1 MKKILQNF
9 FKILPHLL
17 FVALLLVIIFL
28 PDSKDVEIENKIPF
42 IIVAIIFEVQLLL
55 QWKKAAIYDVT
66 SIVFLILLIWD
77 FKATKFATG
86 RKLLL
91 PSPENVFQIFVSDYP
106 KIIEGLIS
114 SFRLLGIGFLFAL
127 VLGVVFGMITG
138 WFTRV
143 YDTVMP
149 IVKVISPIPA
159 IIYTPY
165 AIACLPSF
173 QIAQIFV
180 LAISMFWGIFLNIV
194 YRVSHVEKE
203 IVDSARTLNL
213 SSSSMFFHI
222 LFPYSVP
229 SVINALSGSLTS
241 AFMVLTAAE
250 MIGARSGLGW
260 FVKYYSDYADYT
272 RVVAGIIII
281 GIVVTVLN
289 IVIKFADQK
298 LVRWH

>member
-1 MKKILQNF
+1 MKKALHIF
-9 FKILPHLL
+9 FKILPHIL
-17 FVALLLVIIFL
+17 FVTLLLIVAVL
-28 PDSKDVEIENKIPF
+28 PDSEDVQIESTIPF
-42 IIVAIIFEVQLLL
+42 IIVIVLFELQLII
-55 QWKKAAIYDVT
+55 QWKKDSIYDVT
-66 SIVFLILLIWD
+66 SIVFFLLLLWD
-77 FKATKFATG
+77 LKATKFAAG

-91 PSPENVFQIFVSDYP
+91 PSPENVFQVFVTDYE

-127 VLGVVFGMITG
+127 VLGVTFGMITG
-138 WFTRV
+138 WFERV

-173 QIAQIFV
+173 EVAQIFV

-203 IVDSARTLNL
+203 IVDSARTLNV
-213 SSSSMFFHI
+213 SSVSMFFSI

-229 SVINALSGSLTS
+229 SILNALSGSLTS

-272 RVVAGIIII
+272 RVVAGIILI
-281 GIVVTVLN
+281 GVVVTVLN
-289 IVIKFADQK
+289 VAIKFADEK

>member
-1 MKKILQNF
+1 MTKLLRIF
-9 FKILPHLL
+9 FKILPHAL
-17 FVALLLVIIFL
+17 FITLLLVITIL
-28 PDSKDVEIENKIPF
+28 PDSESVEIKNRIPF
-42 IIVAIIFEVQLLL
+42 IVVVLLFEIQLLI
-55 QWKKAAIYDVT
+55 QWKKPSIYDVT
-66 SIVFLILLIWD
+66 SIVFLLLLIWD
-77 FKATKFATG
+77 LKATKLATG

-91 PSPENVFQIFVSDYP
+91 PSPENVFQIFVSDYE
-106 KIIEGLIS
+106 KIFEGILS
-114 SFRLLGIGFLFAL
+114 SFRLLGLGFLFAL
-127 VLGVVFGMITG
+127 VLGVGLGMITG
-138 WFTRV
+138 WIPRV

-165 AIACLPSF
+165 AIACLPTF
-173 QIAQIFV
+173 QVAQIFV

-213 SSSSMFFHI
+213 SSASVFFNI

-229 SVINALSGSLTS
+229 SVLNALSGSLTS

-281 GIVVTVLN
+281 GIIVTGLN
-289 IVIKFADQK
+289 IVIKFLERK